1 MSMSCREPVAG
12 FTAQATTPAATSAAS
27 GKYERVIGFGS
38 PLLPSVPTGIG
49 LRKGHALNGERRLP
63 AGEVGF
69 LVLIS
74 AVALVFFPWV
84 SNPFALKQDFAP
96 LLFSAALL
104 YWLYKGGVAT
114 VSGFAP
120 SLGLRAAMLYGAC
133 AAASNLAARNPPEAW
148 LSYSLMVLGLLLFS
162 FGQLRLWSPAFPA
175 RFAQVVFWTSLPISL
190 LGIAQALLPGKLDFG
205 LQALGKMAAFSTL
218 GNPQFV
224 AAWLVFSIPLYPVVA
239 RQQRGARARLGTA
252 LVALA
257 AVTCVLLARS
267 ASGLLALAAV
277 ASFGLLFR
285 SSAPGARR
293 ILVGVALLLLLVAVY
308 LGWSTHTGRGRIMI
322 WVETLLI
329 WIRHPWLGVGLG
341 QYNLHQ
347 LEAQHRFFALGDWT
361 RDFHQ
366 NAAFVLDAHNQY
378 LQILAEQGLLGFS
391 LFLFLVSLIIRGA
404 RRRLAHDPL
413 SRALAVAWFGQL
425 VLFLWN
431 APLFYCPVLV
441 LFWTTAGILTPGREP
456 SEVAPAPRRPALGLT
471 LASVVLLCA
480 SAVLFWTKL
489 RAGVLE
495 KRGDALLEQG
505 PFPEA
510 VEAFEAALE
519 WAPQN
524 GYGWEK
530 LALAQYFEGDYD
542 AALRSLQLARAR
554 FGDVGI
560 LYLQAEIL
568 ARRKDYAEAITRFEF
583 IRDAFPQH
591 VTPSFAL
598 GQLFR
603 AQGDYRQAERE
614 FVRVL
619 SLPDS
624 RENLKLDRKKIK
636 IQKELAFRFLAEI
649 RRLR

>member
-1 MSMSCREPVAG
+1 M
-12 FTAQATTPAATSAAS
+12 
-27 GKYERVIGFGS
+27 
-38 PLLPSVPTGIG
+38 
-49 LRKGHALNGERRLP
+49 
-63 AGEVGF
+63 
-69 LVLIS
+69 
-74 AVALVFFPWV
+74 VFFPWA

-96 LLFSAALL
+96 LLLSAALL

-133 AAASNLAARNPPEAW
+133 AAASNLAARNAPEAW
-148 LSYSLMVLGLLLFS
+148 LSYSLLVLGLLLFS

-224 AAWLVFSIPLYPVVA
+224 AAWLVFSIPLYPALAA
-239 RQQRGARARLGTA
+239 RQTSAGARVGAA
-252 LVALA
+252 LAALA
-257 AVTCVLLARS
+257 AVACLLLTRS

-277 ASFGLLFR
+277 ALFGLLLR
-285 SSAPGARR
+285 TSAIEARR
-293 ILVGVALLLLLVAVY
+293 IIVGVSLMLVVVAVY

-329 WIRHPWLGVGLG
+329 WTRHPWLGVGLC

-378 LQILAEQGLLGFS
+378 LQVLAEQGLLGFG

-441 LFWTTAGILTPGREP
+441 LFWTTAGILAPGREP

-471 LASVVLLCA
+471 LASVVLLCV

-489 RAGVLE
+489 RSGVLE

-530 LALAQYFEGDYD
+530 LALAQYFEGDYG

-554 FGDVGI
+554 FGDVGN
-560 LYLQAEIL
+560 LYLEAEIL
-568 ARRKDYAEAITRFEF
+568 ARRKDYGEAIRRFEF

-598 GQLFR
+598 GQIFR
-603 AQGDYRQAERE
+603 AQGDYRRAERE

>member
-1 MSMSCREPVAG
+1 M
-12 FTAQATTPAATSAAS
+12 
-27 GKYERVIGFGS
+27 
-38 PLLPSVPTGIG
+38 
-49 LRKGHALNGERRLP
+49 
-63 AGEVGF
+63 
-69 LVLIS
+69 
-74 AVALVFFPWV
+74 VFFPWV
-84 SNPFALKQDFAP
+84 SNPFALKQDVAP
-96 LLFSAALL
+96 LLFSASLL
-104 YWLYKGGVAT
+104 YWLYRGEVTAVSVGARSLLARTAILFGV
-114 VSGFAP
+114 
-120 SLGLRAAMLYGAC
+120 C
-133 AAASNLAARNPPEAW
+133 AAASNLAARNPAEAW
-148 LSYSLMVLGLLLFS
+148 LSYSLLVLGLVLFS
-162 FGQLRLWSPAFPA
+162 FGHLRVWSRSFPD

-224 AAWLVFSIPLYPVVA
+224 AAWLVFAIPLYPALVA
-239 RQQRGARARLGTA
+239 RQTSAGARVGAA
-252 LVALA
+252 LAALA
-257 AVTCVLLARS
+257 AVACLLLTRS

-277 ASFGLLFR
+277 ALFGLLLRR
-285 SSAPGARR
+285 SAIEVRR
-293 ILVGVALLLLLVAVY
+293 IIVGVSLMLVVVAVY

-322 WVETLLI
+322 WLETLLI
-329 WIRHPWLGVGLG
+329 WMRHPWLGVGLG

-378 LQILAEQGLLGFS
+378 LQILAEQGLLGLG
-391 LFLFLVSLIIRGA
+391 LFLFLVYLIIRSAG
-404 RRRLAHDPL
+404 RRLGHDPL
-413 SRALAVAWFGQL
+413 SRGLAVAWLGQL

-441 LFWTTAGILTPGREP
+441 LFWTTAGLLAPVPDP
-456 SEVAPAPRRPALGLT
+456 SEVAPAPRRHAVGLT

-489 RAGVLE
+489 RSGVLE

-510 VEAFEAALE
+510 VEAFEAALW

-524 GYGWEK
+524 GYAWEK
-530 LALAQYFEGDYD
+530 LALAQYFEGDYGG
-542 AALRSLQLARAR
+542 AFRSLQVAREH

-560 LYLQAEIL
+560 LYLEAEIL

-603 AQGDYRQAERE
+603 AQGDYGQAERE

>member
-1 MSMSCREPVAG
+1 MLVVVAG
-12 FTAQATTPAATSAAS
+12 
-27 GKYERVIGFGS
+27 
-38 PLLPSVPTGIG
+38 
-49 LRKGHALNGERRLP
+49 
-63 AGEVGF
+63 
-69 LVLIS
+69 
-74 AVALVFFPWV
+74 
-84 SNPFALKQDFAP
+84 
-96 LLFSAALL
+96 
-104 YWLYKGGVAT
+104 
-114 VSGFAP
+114 
-120 SLGLRAAMLYGAC
+120 
-133 AAASNLAARNPPEAW
+133 
-148 LSYSLMVLGLLLFS
+148 
-162 FGQLRLWSPAFPA
+162 
-175 RFAQVVFWTSLPISL
+175 
-190 LGIAQALLPGKLDFG
+190 
-205 LQALGKMAAFSTL
+205 
-218 GNPQFV
+218 
-224 AAWLVFSIPLYPVVA
+224 
-239 RQQRGARARLGTA
+239 
-252 LVALA
+252 
-257 AVTCVLLARS
+257 
-267 ASGLLALAAV
+267 
-277 ASFGLLFR
+277 
-285 SSAPGARR
+285 
-293 ILVGVALLLLLVAVY
+293 Y

-322 WVETLLI
+322 WLETLLI
-329 WIRHPWLGVGLG
+329 WMRHPWLGVGLG

-378 LQILAEQGLLGFS
+378 LQILAEQGLLGLG
-391 LFLFLVSLIIRGA
+391 LFLFLVYLIMRSAG
-404 RRRLAHDPL
+404 RRVGHDPL
-413 SRALAVAWFGQL
+413 SRGLAVAWLGQL

-441 LFWTTAGILTPGREP
+441 LFWTTAGLLAPVPDP
-456 SEVAPAPRRPALGLT
+456 SEVAPAPRRHAVGLT

-489 RAGVLE
+489 RSGVLE

-510 VEAFEAALE
+510 VEAFEAALW

-524 GYGWEK
+524 GYAWEK
-530 LALAQYFEGDYD
+530 LALAQYFEGDYGG
-542 AALRSLQLARAR
+542 AFRSLQVAREH

-560 LYLQAEIL
+560 LYLEAEIL

-603 AQGDYRQAERE
+603 AQGDYGQAERE

>member
-1 MSMSCREPVAG
+1 M
-12 FTAQATTPAATSAAS
+12 
-27 GKYERVIGFGS
+27 
-38 PLLPSVPTGIG
+38 
-49 LRKGHALNGERRLP
+49 
-63 AGEVGF
+63 
-69 LVLIS
+69 
-74 AVALVFFPWV
+74 VFFPWV
-84 SNPFALKQDFAP
+84 SNPFALKQDVAP
-96 LLFSAALL
+96 LLFSASLL
-104 YWLYKGGVAT
+104 YWLYRGEVTAVSVGARSLLARTAILFGV
-114 VSGFAP
+114 
-120 SLGLRAAMLYGAC
+120 C
-133 AAASNLAARNPPEAW
+133 AAASNLAARNPAEAW
-148 LSYSLMVLGLLLFS
+148 LSYSLLVLGLVLFS
-162 FGQLRLWSPAFPA
+162 FGHLRVWSRSFPD

-224 AAWLVFSIPLYPVVA
+224 AAWLVFAIPLYPALVA
-239 RQQRGARARLGTA
+239 RQTSAGARVGAA
-252 LVALA
+252 LAALA
-257 AVTCVLLARS
+257 AVACLLLTRS

-277 ASFGLLFR
+277 ALFGLLLR
-285 SSAPGARR
+285 TSAIEARR
-293 ILVGVALLLLLVAVY
+293 IIVGVSLMLVVVAVY

-378 LQILAEQGLLGFS
+378 LQILAEQGLLGLG
-391 LFLFLVSLIIRGA
+391 LFLFLVYLIMRSAG
-404 RRRLAHDPL
+404 RRVGHDPL
-413 SRALAVAWFGQL
+413 SRGLAVAWLGQL

-441 LFWTTAGILTPGREP
+441 LFWTTAGLLAPVPDP
-456 SEVAPAPRRPALGLT
+456 SEVAPAPRRHAVGLT

-489 RAGVLE
+489 RSGVLE

-510 VEAFEAALE
+510 VEAFEAALW

-524 GYGWEK
+524 GYAWEK
-530 LALAQYFEGDYD
+530 LALAQYFEGDYGG
-542 AALRSLQLARAR
+542 AFRSLQVAREH

-560 LYLQAEIL
+560 LYLEAEIL

-603 AQGDYRQAERE
+603 AQGDYGQAERE

>member
-1 MSMSCREPVAG
+1 M
-12 FTAQATTPAATSAAS
+12 
-27 GKYERVIGFGS
+27 
-38 PLLPSVPTGIG
+38 
-49 LRKGHALNGERRLP
+49 
-63 AGEVGF
+63 
-69 LVLIS
+69 
-74 AVALVFFPWV
+74 VFFPWV

-104 YWLYKGGVAT
+104 YWLSKGGVAT

-133 AAASNLAARNPPEAW
+133 AAASNLAARNLPEAW
-148 LSYSLMVLGLLLFS
+148 LSYSLLVLGLLLFS

-285 SSAPGARR
+285 SSAAGARR

-322 WVETLLI
+322 WVETLSI

-489 RAGVLE
+489 RSGVLE

-542 AALRSLQLARAR
+542 AALRSLQEARAR

-568 ARRKDYAEAITRFEF
+568 ARRKDYAEAIRRFEF

-598 GQLFR
+598 GQIFR
-603 AQGDYRQAERE
+603 AQGDYRRAERE

>member
-1 MSMSCREPVAG
+1 
-12 FTAQATTPAATSAAS
+12 
-27 GKYERVIGFGS
+27 
-38 PLLPSVPTGIG
+38 
-49 LRKGHALNGERRLP
+49 
-63 AGEVGF
+63 
-69 LVLIS
+69 
-74 AVALVFFPWV
+74 LVFFPWV
-84 SNPFALKQDFAP
+84 SNPFALKQDVAP

-104 YWLYKGGVAT
+104 YWLYRGEVTA
-114 VSGFAP
+114 VSVGAP
-120 SLGLRAAMLYGAC
+120 SLLARAAILFGVC
-133 AAASNLAARNPPEAW
+133 AAASNLAAQNPPEAW
-148 LSYSLMVLGLLLFS
+148 LSYGLLVLGLVLFS
-162 FGQLRLWSPAFPA
+162 FGHLRVWSRSFPDW
-175 RFAQVVFWTSLPISL
+175 FAQVVFWTSLPISL

-224 AAWLVFSIPLYPVVA
+224 AAWLVFAIPLYPALAA
-239 RQQRGARARLGTA
+239 RQTSAGARVGAA
-252 LVALA
+252 LAALA
-257 AVTCVLLARS
+257 AVACLLLTRS

-277 ASFGLLFR
+277 ALFGLLLRR
-285 SSAPGARR
+285 SAIEVRR
-293 ILVGVALLLLLVAVY
+293 IIVGVSLMLVVVAGY

-322 WVETLLI
+322 WLETLLI
-329 WIRHPWLGVGLG
+329 WMRHPWLGVGLG

-378 LQILAEQGLLGFS
+378 LQILAEQGLLGLG
-391 LFLFLVSLIIRGA
+391 LFLFLVYLIIRSAG
-404 RRRLAHDPL
+404 RRLGHDPL
-413 SRALAVAWFGQL
+413 SRGLAVAWLGQL

-441 LFWTTAGILTPGREP
+441 LFWTTAGLLAPVPDP
-456 SEVAPAPRRPALGLT
+456 SEVAPAPRRHAVGLT

-489 RAGVLE
+489 RSGVLE

-510 VEAFEAALE
+510 VEAFEAALW

-524 GYGWEK
+524 GYAWEK
-530 LALAQYFEGDYD
+530 LALAQYFEGDYG
-542 AALRSLQLARAR
+542 AALRSLQVARER

-560 LYLQAEIL
+560 LYLEAEIL

-603 AQGDYRQAERE
+603 AQGDYGQAERE

>member
-1 MSMSCREPVAG
+1 MILKR
-12 FTAQATTPAATSAAS
+12 
-27 GKYERVIGFGS
+27 
-38 PLLPSVPTGIG
+38 TGRDRIKEG
-49 LRKGHALNGERRLP
+49 
-63 AGEVGF
+63 GF
-69 LVLIS
+69 LVLIP

-104 YWLYKGGVAT
+104 YWLYRGGVAT
-114 VSGFAP
+114 ASSFAP
-120 SLGLRAAMLYGAC
+120 SLSVRAAMLFGAC

-148 LSYSLMVLGLLLFS
+148 LSYSLLVLGLLLFS
-162 FGQLRLWSPAFPA
+162 FGQLRLWSPDFPE
-175 RFAQVVFWTSLPISL
+175 RFARVVCWTSLPISL

-205 LQALGKMAAFSTL
+205 LQALGKMAVFSTL

-224 AAWLVFSIPLYPVVA
+224 AAWLVFAIPLYPA
-239 RQQRGARARLGTA
+239 LALRQPGPRARLGTA

-257 AVTCVLLARS
+257 AVTCLLMTRS

-277 ASFGLLFR
+277 ALFGLLFR
-285 SSAPGARR
+285 GSAARVR
-293 ILVGVALLLLLVAVY
+293 WILAGVSLLLLVVAAY

-329 WIRHPWLGVGLG
+329 WMRHPWLGVGLG

-361 RDFHQ
+361 RNFHQ

-378 LQILAEQGLLGFS
+378 LQILAEQGLLGFC

-404 RRRLAHDPL
+404 RRRMGHDPL
-413 SRALAVAWFGQL
+413 SRGLAVAWFGQL

-431 APLFYCPVLV
+431 APLFYFPVLI
-441 LFWTTAGILTPGREP
+441 LFWTTAGILAPAPER
-456 SEVAPAPRRPALGLT
+456 SEVAKAAGRPAVGLT

-480 SAVLFWTKL
+480 SAVLFGTKL
-489 RAGVLE
+489 RSGVLE
-495 KRGDALLEQG
+495 QRGDALLEQG

-510 VEAFEAALE
+510 AETFESALRL
-519 WAPQN
+519 APQN
-524 GYGWEK
+524 GYAWEK
-530 LALAQYFEGDYD
+530 LALAQYFEGDYG
-542 AALRSLQLARAR
+542 AALRSLRAARKR

-560 LYLQAEIL
+560 LYLEAEIL
-568 ARRKDYAEAITRFEF
+568 ARRKDYGSAISRFEF
-583 IRDAFPQH
+583 VRDAFPQH

-598 GQLFR
+598 GQIFR

-619 SLPDS
+619 DLPDS
-624 RENLKLDRKKIK
+624 PENLKLDRKKIR

-649 RRLR
+649 RRVR

>member
-1 MSMSCREPVAG
+1 M
-12 FTAQATTPAATSAAS
+12 
-27 GKYERVIGFGS
+27 
-38 PLLPSVPTGIG
+38 VPKRTGRDRIKEG
-49 LRKGHALNGERRLP
+49 
-63 AGEVGF
+63 GF
-69 LVLIS
+69 LVLIP

-104 YWLYKGGVAT
+104 YWLYRGGVAT
-114 VSGFAP
+114 VKGFAP
-120 SLGLRAAMLYGAC
+120 SLSARAVILFAAF

-148 LSYSLMVLGLLLFS
+148 LSYSLLVLGLLLFS
-162 FGQLRLWSPAFPA
+162 FGQLRLWSPDFPE
-175 RFAQVVFWTSLPISL
+175 RFAQVVCWTSLPISL
-190 LGIAQALLPGKLDFG
+190 LGIAQALLPGQLDFG
-205 LQALGKMAAFSTL
+205 LQALGKMTAFSTL

-224 AAWLVFSIPLYPVVA
+224 AAWLVFSIPLYPA
-239 RQQRGARARLGTA
+239 LALRQPSTRARLRTA
-252 LVALA
+252 LGALA
-257 AVTCVLLARS
+257 AVTCLLMTRS

-277 ASFGLLFR
+277 ALFGLLFR
-285 SSAPGARR
+285 RPAARVR
-293 ILVGVALLLLLVAVY
+293 WVLAGVSLLILVVAAY

-329 WIRHPWLGVGLG
+329 WMRHPWLGVGLG

-361 RDFHQ
+361 RNFHQ
-366 NAAFVLDAHNQY
+366 NAAFVLDAHNQF

-391 LFLFLVSLIIRGA
+391 VFLFLVSLIIRGA
-404 RRRLAHDPL
+404 RRRMGHDPL
-413 SRALAVAWFGQL
+413 YRGLAVAWFGQL

-431 APLFYCPVLV
+431 APLFYAPVFI
-441 LFWTTAGILTPGREP
+441 LFWTTAGILAPASEP
-456 SEVAPAPRRPALGLT
+456 SEVARAAGRPAVGLA

-480 SAVLFWTKL
+480 SAVLFGTKL
-489 RAGVLE
+489 RSGVLE
-495 KRGDALLEQG
+495 QRGDALLEQG

-510 VEAFEAALE
+510 VETFAAALRL
-519 WAPQN
+519 APQN
-524 GYGWEK
+524 GYTWEK
-530 LALAQYFEGDYD
+530 LALAQYFEGDYG
-542 AALRSLQLARAR
+542 AALRSLRAARER

-560 LYLQAEIL
+560 LYLEAEIL
-568 ARRKDYAEAITRFEF
+568 ARRKDYGSAISRFEF

-598 GQLFR
+598 GQIFR

-619 SLPDS
+619 GLPDS
-624 RENLKLDRKKIK
+624 RENLKLDRKKIR

-649 RRLR
+649 RRRR

>member
-1 MSMSCREPVAG
+1 M
-12 FTAQATTPAATSAAS
+12 
-27 GKYERVIGFGS
+27 
-38 PLLPSVPTGIG
+38 
-49 LRKGHALNGERRLP
+49 
-63 AGEVGF
+63 
-69 LVLIS
+69 
-74 AVALVFFPWV
+74 
-84 SNPFALKQDFAP
+84 
-96 LLFSAALL
+96 
-104 YWLYKGGVAT
+104 
-114 VSGFAP
+114 
-120 SLGLRAAMLYGAC
+120 
-133 AAASNLAARNPPEAW
+133 
-148 LSYSLMVLGLLLFS
+148 
-162 FGQLRLWSPAFPA
+162 
-175 RFAQVVFWTSLPISL
+175 
-190 LGIAQALLPGKLDFG
+190 
-205 LQALGKMAAFSTL
+205 
-218 GNPQFV
+218 
-224 AAWLVFSIPLYPVVA
+224 
-239 RQQRGARARLGTA
+239 
-252 LVALA
+252 
-257 AVTCVLLARS
+257 
-267 ASGLLALAAV
+267 
-277 ASFGLLFR
+277 
-285 SSAPGARR
+285 
-293 ILVGVALLLLLVAVY
+293 GVALLLLLVAVY

-378 LQILAEQGLLGFS
+378 LQVLAEQGLLGFG

-471 LASVVLLCA
+471 LASVVLLCV

-489 RAGVLE
+489 RSGVLE

>member
-1 MSMSCREPVAG
+1 M
-12 FTAQATTPAATSAAS
+12 
-27 GKYERVIGFGS
+27 
-38 PLLPSVPTGIG
+38 
-49 LRKGHALNGERRLP
+49 
-63 AGEVGF
+63 
-69 LVLIS
+69 
-74 AVALVFFPWV
+74 VFFPWV
-84 SNPFALKQDFAP
+84 SNPFALKQDVAP

-104 YWLYKGGVAT
+104 YWLYRGEVTA
-114 VSGFAP
+114 VSVGAP
-120 SLGLRAAMLYGAC
+120 SLLARAAILFGVC
-133 AAASNLAARNPPEAW
+133 AAASNLAAQNPPEAW
-148 LSYSLMVLGLLLFS
+148 LSYGLLVLGLVLFS
-162 FGQLRLWSPAFPA
+162 FGHLRVWSRSFPDW
-175 RFAQVVFWTSLPISL
+175 FAQVVFWTSLPISL

-224 AAWLVFSIPLYPVVA
+224 AAWLVFAIPLYPALAA
-239 RQQRGARARLGTA
+239 RQTSAGARVGAA
-252 LVALA
+252 VAALA
-257 AVTCVLLARS
+257 AVACLLLTRS

-277 ASFGLLFR
+277 ALFGLLLRR
-285 SSAPGARR
+285 SAIEVRR
-293 ILVGVALLLLLVAVY
+293 IIVGVSLMLVVVAGY

-322 WVETLLI
+322 WLETLLI
-329 WIRHPWLGVGLG
+329 WMRHPWLGVGLG

-378 LQILAEQGLLGFS
+378 LQILAEQGLLGLG
-391 LFLFLVSLIIRGA
+391 LFLFLVYLIIRSAG
-404 RRRLAHDPL
+404 RRLGHDPL
-413 SRALAVAWFGQL
+413 SRGLAVAWLGQL

-441 LFWTTAGILTPGREP
+441 LFWTTAGLLAPVPDP
-456 SEVAPAPRRPALGLT
+456 SEVAPAPRRHAVGLT

-489 RAGVLE
+489 RSGVLE

-510 VEAFEAALE
+510 VEAFEAALW

-524 GYGWEK
+524 GYAWEK
-530 LALAQYFEGDYD
+530 LALAQYFEGDYGG
-542 AALRSLQLARAR
+542 AFRSLQVAREH

-560 LYLQAEIL
+560 LYLEAEIL

>member
-1 MSMSCREPVAG
+1 
-12 FTAQATTPAATSAAS
+12 
-27 GKYERVIGFGS
+27 
-38 PLLPSVPTGIG
+38 
-49 LRKGHALNGERRLP
+49 
-63 AGEVGF
+63 
-69 LVLIS
+69 
-74 AVALVFFPWV
+74 LVFFPWV
-84 SNPFALKQDFAP
+84 SNPFALKQDVAP
-96 LLFSAALL
+96 LLFSASLL
-104 YWLYKGGVAT
+104 YWLYRGEVTAVSVGARSLLARTAIVFGV
-114 VSGFAP
+114 
-120 SLGLRAAMLYGAC
+120 C
-133 AAASNLAARNPPEAW
+133 AAASNLAARNPAEAW
-148 LSYSLMVLGLLLFS
+148 LSYSLLVLGLVLFS
-162 FGQLRLWSPAFPA
+162 FGHLRVWSRSFPD

-224 AAWLVFSIPLYPVVA
+224 AAWLVFAIPLYPALAA
-239 RQQRGARARLGTA
+239 RQTSAGARVGAA
-252 LVALA
+252 LAALA
-257 AVTCVLLARS
+257 AVTCLLLTRS
-267 ASGLLALAAV
+267 ASGILALAAV
-277 ASFGLLFR
+277 ALFGLLLR
-285 SSAPGARR
+285 TSAIEVRR
-293 ILVGVALLLLLVAVY
+293 IIVGVSLMLVVVAVY

-378 LQILAEQGLLGFS
+378 LQILAEQGLLGLG
-391 LFLFLVSLIIRGA
+391 LFLFLVYLIIRSAG
-404 RRRLAHDPL
+404 RRLGHDPL
-413 SRALAVAWFGQL
+413 SRGLAVAWFGQL
-425 VLFLWN
+425 VLLLWN

-441 LFWTTAGILTPGREP
+441 LFWTTAGLLAPVPEP
-456 SEVAPAPRRPALGLT
+456 SEVAPAPRRHAVGLT

-489 RAGVLE
+489 RSGVLE

-510 VEAFEAALE
+510 VEAFEAALW

-524 GYGWEK
+524 GYAWEK
-530 LALAQYFEGDYD
+530 LALAQYFEGDYG
-542 AALRSLQLARAR
+542 AALRSLQVARER

-560 LYLQAEIL
+560 LYLEAEIL

-603 AQGDYRQAERE
+603 ARGDYGQAERE
-614 FVRVL
+614 FIRVL

>member
-1 MSMSCREPVAG
+1 
-12 FTAQATTPAATSAAS
+12 
-27 GKYERVIGFGS
+27 
-38 PLLPSVPTGIG
+38 
-49 LRKGHALNGERRLP
+49 
-63 AGEVGF
+63 
-69 LVLIS
+69 
-74 AVALVFFPWV
+74 LVFFPWV
-84 SNPFALKQDFAP
+84 SNPFALKQDVAP

-104 YWLYKGGVAT
+104 YWLYRGEVTA
-114 VSGFAP
+114 VSVGAP
-120 SLGLRAAMLYGAC
+120 SLLARAAILFGVC
-133 AAASNLAARNPPEAW
+133 AAASNLAAQNPPEAW
-148 LSYSLMVLGLLLFS
+148 LSYGLLVLGLVLFS
-162 FGQLRLWSPAFPA
+162 FGHLRVWSRSFPD

-224 AAWLVFSIPLYPVVA
+224 AAWLVFAIPLYPALAA
-239 RQQRGARARLGTA
+239 RQTSAGARVGAA
-252 LVALA
+252 LAALA
-257 AVTCVLLARS
+257 AVACLLLTRS
-267 ASGLLALAAV
+267 ASGVLALAAV
-277 ASFGLLFR
+277 ALFGLLLR
-285 SSAPGARR
+285 TSAVEVRR
-293 ILVGVALLLLLVAVY
+293 IIVGVSLMLVVVAVY

-322 WVETLLI
+322 WLETLLI
-329 WIRHPWLGVGLG
+329 WMRHPWLGVGLG

-378 LQILAEQGLLGFS
+378 LQILAEQGLLGLG
-391 LFLFLVSLIIRGA
+391 LFLFLVYLIMRSAG
-404 RRRLAHDPL
+404 RRVGHDPL
-413 SRALAVAWFGQL
+413 SRGLAVAWLGQL

-441 LFWTTAGILTPGREP
+441 LFWTTAGLLAPVPDP
-456 SEVAPAPRRPALGLT
+456 SEVAPAPRRHAVGLT

-489 RAGVLE
+489 RSGVLE

-510 VEAFEAALE
+510 VEAFEAALW

-524 GYGWEK
+524 GYAWEK
-530 LALAQYFEGDYD
+530 LALAQYFEGDYGG
-542 AALRSLQLARAR
+542 AFRSLQVAREH

-560 LYLQAEIL
+560 LYLEAEIL

-603 AQGDYRQAERE
+603 AQGDYGQAQRE

>member
-1 MSMSCREPVAG
+1 
-12 FTAQATTPAATSAAS
+12 
-27 GKYERVIGFGS
+27 
-38 PLLPSVPTGIG
+38 
-49 LRKGHALNGERRLP
+49 
-63 AGEVGF
+63 
-69 LVLIS
+69 
-74 AVALVFFPWV
+74 LVFFPWV

-162 FGQLRLWSPAFPA
+162 FGQLRLWSPAFPE

-277 ASFGLLFR
+277 ASFALLFR
-285 SSAPGARR
+285 TSAAGARR

-489 RAGVLE
+489 RSGVLE

-560 LYLQAEIL
+560 LYLQAEFL
-568 ARRKDYAEAITRFEF
+568 ARRKDYAEAIRRFEF

-598 GQLFR
+598 GQIFR
-603 AQGDYRQAERE
+603 AQGDYRRAERE

>member
-1 MSMSCREPVAG
+1 M
-12 FTAQATTPAATSAAS
+12 
-27 GKYERVIGFGS
+27 
-38 PLLPSVPTGIG
+38 
-49 LRKGHALNGERRLP
+49 
-63 AGEVGF
+63 
-69 LVLIS
+69 
-74 AVALVFFPWV
+74 VFFPWV
-84 SNPFALKQDFAP
+84 SNPFALKQDVAP

-104 YWLYKGGVAT
+104 YWLYRGEVTA
-114 VSGFAP
+114 VSVGAP
-120 SLGLRAAMLYGAC
+120 SLLARAAILFGVC
-133 AAASNLAARNPPEAW
+133 AAASNLAAQNPPEAW
-148 LSYSLMVLGLLLFS
+148 LSYGLLVLGLVLFS
-162 FGQLRLWSPAFPA
+162 FGHLRVWSRSFPD

-224 AAWLVFSIPLYPVVA
+224 AAWLVFAIPLYPALAA
-239 RQQRGARARLGTA
+239 RQTSAGARVGAA
-252 LVALA
+252 LAALA
-257 AVTCVLLARS
+257 AVACLLLTRS

-277 ASFGLLFR
+277 ALFGLLLRR
-285 SSAPGARR
+285 SAIEVRR
-293 ILVGVALLLLLVAVY
+293 IIVGVSLMLVVVAVY

-322 WVETLLI
+322 WLETLLI
-329 WIRHPWLGVGLG
+329 WMRHPWLGVGLG

-378 LQILAEQGLLGFS
+378 LQILAEQGLLGLG
-391 LFLFLVSLIIRGA
+391 LFLFLVYLIMRSAG
-404 RRRLAHDPL
+404 RRVGHDPL
-413 SRALAVAWFGQL
+413 SRGLAVAWLGQL

-441 LFWTTAGILTPGREP
+441 LFWTTAGLLAPVPDP
-456 SEVAPAPRRPALGLT
+456 SEVAPAPRRHAVGLT

-489 RAGVLE
+489 RSGVLE

-510 VEAFEAALE
+510 VEAFEAALW

-524 GYGWEK
+524 GYAWEK
-530 LALAQYFEGDYD
+530 LALAQYFEGDYGG
-542 AALRSLQLARAR
+542 AFRSLQVAREH

-560 LYLQAEIL
+560 LYLEAEIL

-603 AQGDYRQAERE
+603 AQGDYGQAERE

>member
-1 MSMSCREPVAG
+1 M
-12 FTAQATTPAATSAAS
+12 
-27 GKYERVIGFGS
+27 
-38 PLLPSVPTGIG
+38 
-49 LRKGHALNGERRLP
+49 
-63 AGEVGF
+63 
-69 LVLIS
+69 
-74 AVALVFFPWV
+74 VFFPWV
-84 SNPFALKQDFAP
+84 SNPFALKQDVAP
-96 LLFSAALL
+96 LLFSASLL
-104 YWLYKGGVAT
+104 YWLYRGEVTAVSVGARSLLARTAIVFGV
-114 VSGFAP
+114 
-120 SLGLRAAMLYGAC
+120 C
-133 AAASNLAARNPPEAW
+133 AAASNLAARNPAEAW
-148 LSYSLMVLGLLLFS
+148 LSYSLLVLGLVLFS
-162 FGQLRLWSPAFPA
+162 FGHLRVWSRSFPD

-224 AAWLVFSIPLYPVVA
+224 AAWLVFAIPLYPALAA
-239 RQQRGARARLGTA
+239 RQTSAGARVGAA
-252 LVALA
+252 LAALA
-257 AVTCVLLARS
+257 AVTCLLLTRS
-267 ASGLLALAAV
+267 ASGILALAAV
-277 ASFGLLFR
+277 ALFGLLLR
-285 SSAPGARR
+285 TSAIEVRR
-293 ILVGVALLLLLVAVY
+293 IIVGVSLMLVVVAVY

-378 LQILAEQGLLGFS
+378 LQILAEQGLLGLG
-391 LFLFLVSLIIRGA
+391 LFLFLVYLIIRSAG
-404 RRRLAHDPL
+404 RRLGHDPL
-413 SRALAVAWFGQL
+413 SRGLAVAWFGQL
-425 VLFLWN
+425 VLLLWN

-441 LFWTTAGILTPGREP
+441 LFWTTAGLLAPVPEP
-456 SEVAPAPRRPALGLT
+456 SEVAPAPRRHAVGLT

-489 RAGVLE
+489 RSGVLE

-510 VEAFEAALE
+510 VEAFEAALW

-524 GYGWEK
+524 GYAWEK
-530 LALAQYFEGDYD
+530 LALAQYFEGDYG
-542 AALRSLQLARAR
+542 AALRSLQVARER

-560 LYLQAEIL
+560 LYLEAEIL

-603 AQGDYRQAERE
+603 ARGDYGQAERE
-614 FVRVL
+614 FIRVL

>member
-1 MSMSCREPVAG
+1 M
-12 FTAQATTPAATSAAS
+12 
-27 GKYERVIGFGS
+27 
-38 PLLPSVPTGIG
+38 
-49 LRKGHALNGERRLP
+49 
-63 AGEVGF
+63 
-69 LVLIS
+69 
-74 AVALVFFPWV
+74 VFFPWV
-84 SNPFALKQDFAP
+84 SNPFALKQDVAP

-104 YWLYKGGVAT
+104 YWLYRGEVTA
-114 VSGFAP
+114 VSVGAP
-120 SLGLRAAMLYGAC
+120 SLLARAAILFGVC
-133 AAASNLAARNPPEAW
+133 AAASNLAAQNLPEAW
-148 LSYSLMVLGLLLFS
+148 LSYGLLVLGLVLFS
-162 FGQLRLWSPAFPA
+162 FGHLRVWSRSFPDW
-175 RFAQVVFWTSLPISL
+175 FAQVVFWTSLPISL

-224 AAWLVFSIPLYPVVA
+224 AAWLVFAIPLYPALAA
-239 RQQRGARARLGTA
+239 RQTSAGARVGAA
-252 LVALA
+252 LAALA
-257 AVTCVLLARS
+257 AVACLLLTRS

-277 ASFGLLFR
+277 ALFGLLLRR
-285 SSAPGARR
+285 SAIEVRR
-293 ILVGVALLLLLVAVY
+293 IIVGVSLMLVVVAVY

-322 WVETLLI
+322 WLETLLI
-329 WIRHPWLGVGLG
+329 WMRHPWLGVGLG

-378 LQILAEQGLLGFS
+378 LQILAEQGLLGLG
-391 LFLFLVSLIIRGA
+391 LFLFLVYLIMRSAG
-404 RRRLAHDPL
+404 RRVGHDPL
-413 SRALAVAWFGQL
+413 SRGLAVAWLGQL

-441 LFWTTAGILTPGREP
+441 LFWTTAGLLAPVPDP
-456 SEVAPAPRRPALGLT
+456 SEVAPAPRRHAVGLT

-489 RAGVLE
+489 RSGVLE

-510 VEAFEAALE
+510 VEAFEAALW

-524 GYGWEK
+524 GYAWEK
-530 LALAQYFEGDYD
+530 LALAQYFEGDYGG
-542 AALRSLQLARAR
+542 AFRSLQVAREH

-560 LYLQAEIL
+560 LYLEAEIL

-603 AQGDYRQAERE
+603 AQGDYGQAERE

>member
-1 MSMSCREPVAG
+1 
-12 FTAQATTPAATSAAS
+12 
-27 GKYERVIGFGS
+27 
-38 PLLPSVPTGIG
+38 
-49 LRKGHALNGERRLP
+49 
-63 AGEVGF
+63 
-69 LVLIS
+69 
-74 AVALVFFPWV
+74 LVFFPWV
-84 SNPFALKQDFAP
+84 SNPFALKQDVAP

-104 YWLYKGGVAT
+104 YWLYRGEVTA
-114 VSGFAP
+114 VSVGAR
-120 SLGLRAAMLYGAC
+120 SLLARAAILFGVC
-133 AAASNLAARNPPEAW
+133 AAASNLAAQNPPEAW
-148 LSYSLMVLGLLLFS
+148 LSYGLLVLGLVLFS
-162 FGQLRLWSPAFPA
+162 FGHLRVWSRSFPDW
-175 RFAQVVFWTSLPISL
+175 FAQVVFWTSLPISL

-224 AAWLVFSIPLYPVVA
+224 AAWLVFAIPLYPALAA
-239 RQQRGARARLGTA
+239 RQTSAGARVGAA
-252 LVALA
+252 VAALA
-257 AVTCVLLARS
+257 AVACLLLTRS

-277 ASFGLLFR
+277 ALFGLLLRR
-285 SSAPGARR
+285 SAIEVRR
-293 ILVGVALLLLLVAVY
+293 IIVGVSLMLVVVAGY

-322 WVETLLI
+322 WLETLLI
-329 WIRHPWLGVGLG
+329 WMRHPWLGVGLG

-378 LQILAEQGLLGFS
+378 LQILAEQGLLGLG
-391 LFLFLVSLIIRGA
+391 LFLFLVYLIMRSAG
-404 RRRLAHDPL
+404 RRVGHDPL
-413 SRALAVAWFGQL
+413 SRGLAVAWLGQL

-441 LFWTTAGILTPGREP
+441 LFWTTAGLLAPVPDP
-456 SEVAPAPRRPALGLT
+456 SEVAPAPRRHAVGLT

-489 RAGVLE
+489 RSGVLE

-510 VEAFEAALE
+510 VEAFEAALW

-524 GYGWEK
+524 GYAWEK
-530 LALAQYFEGDYD
+530 LALAQYFEGDYGG
-542 AALRSLQLARAR
+542 AFRSLQVAREH

-560 LYLQAEIL
+560 LYLEAEIL

-603 AQGDYRQAERE
+603 AQGDYGQAERE